1 MFYWVKHT
9 GAVCLYGQIDLPL
22 IWKEQPVAGKESDV
36 EVTFSLLLPEYFIW
50 FCFVDVGFLFYS
62 VLK

>member
-1 MFYWVKHT
+1 MSS
-9 GAVCLYGQIDLPL
+9 CLYGQIDLPL
-22 IWKEQPVAGKESDV
+22 IWKEQPVAGKESDI
-36 EVTFSLLLPEYFIW
+36 EVIFSLLLLEYFIW